1 MENTEIGLRPEQ
13 EAILL
18 TERIKDNGRT
28 AVNAVCNIGKDLRRM
43 KNGGLYVHLG
53 YETFEDYA
61 EKEFDLKRRQAYLY
75 ISVYEKLGEDFVQSN
90 AQLGITKLAM
100 LTTVNAEERAEI
112 IENNDVKA
120 MSTKE
125 FDELLAKYKEQGE
138 QLSML
143 EDENNELKANIEEL
157 KADNEISQEVLDIKR
172 EKEEAQRRI
181 QALEEKIKKSEEI
194 ADNYK
199 SYSDKLLRENE
210 QRGSMLSSQQAEIYE
225 LKKKNKQLE
234 ETEKRIQE
242 LEEMAGDFKSN
253 ADGLF
258 AKTKKQES
266 KINSQQEEIEQLRK
280 KNQELETQN
289 AEPVIKEVEVI
300 KEVPDK
306 KTIEAKDKEIEK
318 LKKKVE
324 KLGIELEEKTTSQ
337 QAEYEAKIAEL
348 KKQAEKP
355 ADDADKRSFK
365 EQFALAYKEITG
377 LIELIKSAEDTDK
390 PKFISKAK
398 QLLEAAEQALKEA
411 EDNE

>member
-13 EAILL
+13 EAVLL

-112 IENNDVKA
+112 IENNDIKA
-120 MSTKE
+120 MNTKE
-125 FDELLAKYKEQGE
+125 FDELLTKYKEQGE

-143 EDENNELKANIEEL
+143 EDENSELKANIEEL

-234 ETEKRIQE
+234 E
-242 LEEMAGDFKSN
+242 
-253 ADGLF
+253 
-258 AKTKKQES
+258 AK
-266 KINSQQEEIEQLRK
+266 
-280 KNQELETQN
+280 N
-289 AEPVIKEVEVI
+289 AEPVIKEVI

-306 KTIEAKDKEIEK
+306 NAIEAKDKEIEK
-318 LKKKVE
+318 LKKNIE
-324 KLGIELEEKTTSQ
+324 KLG
-337 QAEYEAKIAEL
+337 AEL
-348 KKQAEKP
+348 KDNAASAEAKQAELEDRIAEMQKNVEKP
-355 ADDADKRSFK
+355 ADNADKHSFK
-365 EQFALAYKEITG
+365 ALFTVAYKEITG
-377 LIELIKSAEDTDK
+377 LIEFIKEAEDTDK
-390 PKFISKAK
+390 PLFANKTIQF
-398 QLLEAAEQALKEA
+398 LEASEQALKEVQN
-411 EDNE
+411 NE

>member
-13 EAILL
+13 EAVLL

-53 YETFEDYA
+53 YATFEDYA

-112 IENNDVKA
+112 IENNDIKA
-120 MSTKE
+120 MNTKE

-210 QRGSMLSSQQAEIYE
+210 KRGSMLSSQQAEIHE
-225 LKKKNKQLE
+225 LKEKNKKLE
-234 ETEKRIQE
+234 
-242 LEEMAGDFKSN
+242 
-253 ADGLF
+253 
-258 AKTKKQES
+258 
-266 KINSQQEEIEQLRK
+266 
-280 KNQELETQN
+280 ETQN
-289 AEPVIKEVEVI
+289 AEPVIKEVV

-306 KTIEAKDKEIEK
+306 KALEAKDKEIEK

-324 KLGIELEEKTTSQ
+324 KLGIELEEKATSQ

-355 ADDADKRSFK
+355 AGDADKHSFK
-365 EQFALAYKEITG
+365 EQCALAYKEITG
-377 LIELIKSAEDTDK
+377 MIELIKSAEDTDK
-390 PKFISKAK
+390 PKFIAKGK
-398 QLLEAAEQALKEA
+398 QLLEAAEQALKET
-411 EDNE
+411 ENNE

>member
-13 EAILL
+13 EAVLL

-112 IENNDVKA
+112 IENNDIKA
-120 MSTKE
+120 MNTKE

-143 EDENNELKANIEEL
+143 EDENSELKANIEEL

-181 QALEEKIKKSEEI
+181 QALEEKVKKSEEI

-234 ETEKRIQE
+234 AAQT
-242 LEEMAGDFKSN
+242 
-253 ADGLF
+253 
-258 AKTKKQES
+258 
-266 KINSQQEEIEQLRK
+266 
-280 KNQELETQN
+280 

-306 KTIEAKDKEIEK
+306 KAIEAKDKEIEK
-318 LKKKVE
+318 LKKNIE
-324 KLGIELEEKTTSQ
+324 KLG
-337 QAEYEAKIAEL
+337 AEL
-348 KKQAEKP
+348 KDNAASAEAKQAELEDRIAEMQKKAEKP
-355 ADDADKRSFK
+355 ADNADKHSFK
-365 EQFALAYKEITG
+365 ALFASAYKEITG
-377 LIELIKSAEDTDK
+377 LIEFIKEAEGTDK
-390 PKFISKAK
+390 SLFVNKTI
-398 QLLEAAEQALKEA
+398 QLLEASEQALKEA

>member
-13 EAILL
+13 EAVLL

-53 YETFEDYA
+53 YATFEDYA

-112 IENNDVKA
+112 IENNDIKA
-120 MSTKE
+120 MNTKE

-143 EDENNELKANIEEL
+143 EDENSELKANIEEL
-157 KADNEISQEVLDIKR
+157 KADNDISQEVLDIKR

-225 LKKKNKQLE
+225 LKKKNKQLKE
-234 ETEKRIQE
+234 
-242 LEEMAGDFKSN
+242 
-253 ADGLF
+253 
-258 AKTKKQES
+258 AKT
-266 KINSQQEEIEQLRK
+266 
-280 KNQELETQN
+280 

-306 KTIEAKDKEIEK
+306 KAIEAKDKEIEK

-355 ADDADKRSFK
+355 ADDADKRCFK
-365 EQFALAYKEITG
+365 EQFTLAYKGITG
-377 LIELIKSAEDTDK
+377 LIELIKSAESTDK
-390 PKFISKAK
+390 PKFIVKAK
-398 QLLEAAEQALKEA
+398 QLIELSEQALKEA
-411 EDNE
+411 ENNE

>member
-13 EAILL
+13 EAVLL

-143 EDENNELKANIEEL
+143 EDENSELKANIEEL

-234 ETEKRIQE
+234 E
-242 LEEMAGDFKSN
+242 
-253 ADGLF
+253 
-258 AKTKKQES
+258 AKT
-266 KINSQQEEIEQLRK
+266 
-280 KNQELETQN
+280 T
-289 AEPVIKEVEVI
+289 EPVIQEVEVI

-306 KTIEAKDKEIEK
+306 KAIEAKDKEIEK

-355 ADDADKRSFK
+355 AGDADKRSFK
-365 EQFALAYKEITG
+365 EQCALTYKEITG
-377 LIELIKSAEDTDK
+377 MIELIKSAEDTDK
-390 PKFISKAK
+390 PKFVAKAK

-411 EDNE
+411 ENNE